1 MWVGVQRH
9 APVALPPGMLRY
21 RLHRRLGGTQGL
33 SGRMR
38 KISPPSG
45 FDPRIVQPVASR
57 NTDYAISAHMIK
69 IVVLNF

>member
-9 APVALPPGMLRY
+9 APVALPSGMLRY

-38 KISPPSG
+38 KISPPPEFAPGIGQS
-45 FDPRIVQPVASR
+45 VASR
-57 NTDYAISAHMIK
+57 YTDYAIPAHMIK